1 MIQTLRSALRAFP
14 VQPLAIDLHERGV
27 LIVNGRPVRLLEPGW
42 HPVVRG
48 LMSVIRLDIS
58 QGFTAASPELVA
70 VSRRK
75 GPSIV
80 TIADDE
86 LAFVRAD
93 GQARATIGPGR
104 WALWN
109 DREAITLERR
119 SLRSALVD
127 VPVEFRGK
135 LARSLVQTVHV
146 PPESEGL
153 LFVDDRF
160 VQTLAPGVHHVNISN
175 VRSVSVP
182 AFSTREEELVVNPQ
196 EILSKDKVSLKF
208 SAVIRFRRTDTRL
221 AYEHYSDAST
231 QLYSDAQLA
240 MREIVA
246 DLTLDQLLESRRGI
260 AEELRG
266 NLAARTHGRGIE
278 ITHAALRDVVV
289 PASIRTVLH
298 RVLEADRQAQ
308 ANLIQRREETAATR
322 ALANTAR
329 LLESNPT
336 LARLKELEAW
346 KDIAS
351 RVGTINLVTH
361 PNHLVGTMLSQSA
374 APAPTAPPAVD
385 PEGAI
390 TTAP

>member
-1 MIQTLRSALRAFP
+1 MLRASPVQTLEIEP
-14 VQPLAIDLHERGV
+14 HERGV
-27 LIVNGRPVRLLEPGW
+27 LVVNGRPLRLLQPGW
-42 HPVVRG
+42 HPIISG
-48 LMSVIRLDIS
+48 LMKVIRLDIS

-70 VSRRK
+70 VSRGK

-80 TIADDE
+80 KIADDE

-119 SLRSALVD
+119 SLRTALVD
-127 VPVEFRGK
+127 VPVEFRRR
-135 LARSLVQTVHV
+135 LATSLVQTVHV
-146 PPESEGL
+146 PPESEAL
-153 LFVDDRF
+153 LFVDDQF
-160 VQTLAPGVHHVNISN
+160 VQRLAPGAHYVNVSN
-175 VRSVSVP
+175 SRAVSAP
-182 AFSTREEELVVNPQ
+182 AFSTREEEIVVHPQ

-208 SAVIRFRRTDTRL
+208 SAVVRFRRTDTLL

-246 DLTLDQLLESRRGI
+246 DRTLDQLLESRRSI
-260 AEELRG
+260 AEELCA
-266 NLAARTHGRGIE
+266 NLAARTHGRGVE
-278 ITHAALRDVVV
+278 ITYAALRDMVV
-289 PASIRTVLH
+289 PASIRAVLH

-351 RVGTINLVTH
+351 RVGTINLVAS
-361 PNHLVGTMLSQSA
+361 PNHLVSTMLPQRA
-374 APAPTAPPAVD
+374 APVPTTPEAVD
-385 PEGAI
+385 PE
-390 TTAP
+390 

>member
-1 MIQTLRSALRAFP
+1 MIQALRSVLRASP
-14 VQPLAIDLHERGV
+14 VQPLAIEPHERAV
-27 LIVNGRPVRLLEPGW
+27 LVVNGRPARLLEPGW
-42 HPVVRG
+42 YPIVPG
-48 LMSVIRLDIS
+48 FMKVIRLDIS

-70 VSRRK
+70 VIRGK

-80 TIADDE
+80 TINDDE

-119 SLRSALVD
+119 SLRTALVD
-127 VPVEFRGK
+127 VPAEFRGRLVK
-135 LARSLVQTVHV
+135 SLVQTVHV
-146 PPESEGL
+146 PPECEGL
-153 LFVDDRF
+153 LFVDEQF
-160 VQTLAPGVHHVNISN
+160 VQKLAPGAHYVNVSN
-175 VRSVSVP
+175 HRAVSVP
-182 AFSTREEELVVNPQ
+182 AFSTREEAIVVHPQ

-208 SAVIRFRRTDTRL
+208 SAVIRFRRTDTLL

-246 DLTLDQLLESRRGI
+246 DQTLDQLLESRRSV
-260 AEELRG
+260 ADALRD
-266 NLAARTHGRGIE
+266 NLAARTLGRGVE

-289 PASIRTVLH
+289 PAPIRAVLH

-351 RVGTINLVTH
+351 RVGTINLVAS
-361 PNHLVGTMLSQSA
+361 PNHLVSTMLPQSA
-374 APAPTAPPAVD
+374 APVPTTPEAVE
-385 PEGAI
+385 PE
-390 TTAP
+390 